1 MRTNAAID
9 QRDQPL
15 KGERMLNAFSQN
27 AFLPMREKAAR
38 IPRAAFISAIRLPSA
53 RCS

>member
-1 MRTNAAID
+1 MRANAAID

-27 AFLPMREKAAR
+27 AFLPMRK
-38 IPRAAFISAIRLPSA
+38 ISGPHIAGRFRSCYSVP
-53 RCS
+53 